1 VYDHVIL
8 KNFQIDFV
16 LLGIALALAATLAA
30 FLSGLFPYPFGLFIL
45 GAALLGRVLQLRS
58 RK

>member
-1 VYDHVIL
+1 L
-8 KNFQIDFV
+8 KNFQTDFV
-16 LLGIALALAATLAA
+16 LLGIALALAATLTA

-45 GAALLGRVLQLRS
+45 SAALLGRLLQLRS